1 MGGGPEVEEEVE
13 ENLREKKTLRS
24 I

>member
-1 MGGGPEVEEEVE
+1 MEEEVE
-13 ENLREKKTLRS
+13 ENVPG